1 MSQENVELVRR
12 AIDFFNRGEIDRAL
26 EDTDDDF
33 EMDWSNSIGP
43 LKGVYRG
50 RRQVLELWAS
60 FWEAWQ
66 EVRWDPEEIIDVDET
81 RVILVNH
88 VRMRGKGSGVEV
100 DATGV
105 QLWTIGDGKGQS
117 VKLYQSKED
126 ALAATGP
133 PGSGTPDDR
142 GGG

>member
-1 MSQENVELVRR
+1 MSQDNVEMVHR
-12 AIDFFNRGEIDRAL
+12 AIDFFNRGDIDQAL
-26 EDTDDDF
+26 VETHDEF

-50 RRQVLELWAS
+50 RQQVNELWTT
-60 FWEAWQ
+60 FFEAWR

-88 VRMRGKGSGVEV
+88 VRMRGRGSGVEV

-105 QLWTIGDGKGQS
+105 QLWTFSDGKAQS
-117 VKLYQSKED
+117 VKLYQSKDD
-126 ALAATGP
+126 ALEAVGLP
-133 PGSGTPDDR
+133 E
-142 GGG
+142 